1 MKESRRIELEQMLDA
16 AEASGDAKQI
26 RAVRRTIDRENLEC
40 TAHTAERVK
49 RVEADVLEIKSIV
62 SKISLS
68 LDAAKNKVQGAKM
81 LWDVLKVI
89 VGAGGGAFLLKICGG

>member
-1 MKESRRIELEQMLDA
+1 MKELRRIELEQMLDA

-89 VGAGGGAFLLKICGG
+89 VGAGGGAFLLKAFGG